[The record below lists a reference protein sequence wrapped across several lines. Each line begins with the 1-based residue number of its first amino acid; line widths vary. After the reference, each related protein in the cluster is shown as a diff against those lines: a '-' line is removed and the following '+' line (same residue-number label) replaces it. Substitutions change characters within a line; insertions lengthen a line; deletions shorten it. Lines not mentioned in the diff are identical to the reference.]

1 MDNMSY
7 CRFRNTLSNFLD
19 CSENLYSL
27 GKNDKE
33 EIEARTNLIRQGALM
48 LVELGVDIDLDG
60 VDIAIENIYYRI

>member
-7 CRFRNTLSNFLD
+7 YRFRNTLSNFLD